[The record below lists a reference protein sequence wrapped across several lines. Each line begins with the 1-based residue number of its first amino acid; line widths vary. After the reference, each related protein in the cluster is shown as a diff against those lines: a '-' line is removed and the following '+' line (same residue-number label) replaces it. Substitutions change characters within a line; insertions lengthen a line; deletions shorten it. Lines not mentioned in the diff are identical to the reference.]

1 MTARGERRAPS
12 DWPWRR
18 RATLYKVGG
27 RGRPVS
33 LRPVAAGLGGAAP
46 LCARRLQEDGDAEG
60 RVRDEGGR
68 PRGGRHP
75 LPAAGWGRG
84 WGRRRAGATL
94 LGGGAESRRGAGG
107 QARPCPPLLTSPH
120 GRGGGL
126 GVCGGVTVVTVSARG
141 ADPPSKVR
149 LPAGGGAALGLL
161 VAVNRPEQPQK

>member
-12 DWPWRR
+12 DWPRRR

-27 RGRPVS
+27 RGWPVS
-33 LRPVAAGLGGAAP
+33 LRPVAAGLGGQ
-46 LCARRLQEDGDAEG
+46 RRSA
-60 RVRDEGGR
+60 
-68 PRGGRHP
+68 
-75 LPAAGWGRG
+75 PAACRKM
-84 WGRRRAGATL
+84 ATL
-94 LGGGAESRRGAGG
+94 KAVCVMKGDGPVEGVIHFQQQVGVGAGG
-107 QARPCPPLLTSPH
+107 GRERPCWAAVLSHGGGRAARPGPALPSSPH

-149 LPAGGGAALGLL
+149 LPAGGGAAPGLL